1 MIQRIQTI
9 FLLLAGGAALGL
21 FALPMAT
28 TSEAK
33 ADSVLFADA
42 AFNIQDGPV
51 MMGAFAVAGLL
62 MIATIFLF
70 NNRKLQMTLTKVG
83 LFVTGV
89 GIGVSAYRFFADQA
103 VDAAQPAS
111 GVALPILVVIF
122 AYLALRYINKDEK
135 LVRSVDRLR

>member
-9 FLLLAGGAALGL
+9 FLLLAGGAALSL
-21 FALPMAT
+21 FALPFAT

-42 AFNIQDGPV
+42 TFNIQDGPV
-51 MMGAFAVAGLL
+51 MMGAFALAGLL
-62 MIATIFLF
+62 LIATIFLF

-83 LFVTGV
+83 LFITGV
-89 GIGVSAYRFFADQA
+89 GVGVGAYHLSNDQA
-103 VDAAQPAS
+103 VDVAEPAL
-111 GVALPILVVIF
+111 GIALPLLVVIF
-122 AYLALRYINKDEK
+122 AYLAHRYINKDEK